1 MKTKKILIAYDSE
14 TITELLKQFLSED
27 GWQIDTTKDGID
39 ALKKIF
45 RDQPDCLIVSTD
57 LPVINGFDLC
67 HVIKSIEETK
77 NTAVIISSS
86 SQENDARFW
95 AETTKSDAFY
105 VPS

>member
-57 LPVINGFDLC
+57 LPVIKGFAL
-67 HVIKSIEETK
+67 
-77 NTAVIISSS
+77 
-86 SQENDARFW
+86 
-95 AETTKSDAFY
+95 
-105 VPS
+105 

>member
-45 RDQPDCLIVSTD
+45 RD
-57 LPVINGFDLC
+57 
-67 HVIKSIEETK
+67 
-77 NTAVIISSS
+77 
-86 SQENDARFW
+86 
-95 AETTKSDAFY
+95 
-105 VPS
+105 